1 MIQSMQ
7 QQNNRPG
14 LVQRI
19 VRRAQRSRETSAV
32 DESRAPRPEAETPEE
47 GTAEALEAGT
57 PADAEPAATSGGS
70 AAHLKNLRAEI
81 AEVRA
86 QIEAEETTRESLK
99 AERLHLQ
106 EVLGAQHGKRV
117 LPRLKVEKTN
127 GVASLVA
134 GARMMQRIHAQAA
147 DPSAGIDGAGAFF
160 ADAAQ
165 TETFVRSHGVRL
177 GLDLG
182 AEANIVVHSFK
193 GRTPLIEL
201 RRGTSVRHV
210 TPTGEDP
217 GDIRPGVTYD
227 PDIPAPA
234 RLGRIVRA
242 SRTLSAHVP
251 RPYVQ
256 IGWREREDAPL
267 LTGIDVAPDR
277 IPALVPE
284 WDQRLGKAFDS
295 GHARML
301 MQPFTAGA
309 LDNRTPDGTFS
320 YEETV

>member
-1 MIQSMQ
+1 MIQTMQ

-19 VRRAQRSRETSAV
+19 VRRAQRSRETSEV
-32 DESRAPRPEAETPEE
+32 DEGPATRPGVETPEAASP
-47 GTAEALEAGT
+47 AEV
-57 PADAEPAATSGGS
+57 EPAATSGAS

-86 QIEAEETTRESLK
+86 QIEAEESERESLK

-134 GARMMQRIHAQAA
+134 GARMMQRIHAKAA

-160 ADAAQ
+160 ADAAR
-165 TETFVRSHGVRL
+165 TEMFVRSHGVRL

-182 AEANIVVHSFK
+182 ADAQVIVHSFK

-210 TPTGEDP
+210 TPAGEDP
-217 GDIRPGVTYD
+217 GDIRPGVRYD
-227 PDIPAPA
+227 AEIPVPA
-234 RLGRIVRA
+234 QLGRIVRA

-256 IGWREREDAPL
+256 IGWREDADRPL
-267 LTGIDVAPDR
+267 LTGVDVAPDR

-301 MQPFTAGA
+301 MQPFAAGA
-309 LDNRTPDGTFS
+309 LDNRTPQGIFS